1 MLKAEGSYLDVACV
15 QPPLEVRG
23 GCTQANLDAILKIQ
37 LTVQNVRIFQCL
49 FLTISL
55 FMGHKANN
63 ELLKLDLPA
72 KAKVRLSLLQADLNF
87 IGNDFQRYG
96 GS

>member
-1 MLKAEGSYLDVACV
+1 
-15 QPPLEVRG
+15 
-23 GCTQANLDAILKIQ
+23 
-37 LTVQNVRIFQCL
+37 
-49 FLTISL
+49 
-55 FMGHKANN
+55 MGHKANN